1 MNWRSIGHRI
11 KGALLRCGRPLFH
24 DQVNLVANLRL
35 ELRGPDGG
43 LKDVRVVHNTVPTN
57 GKTHYA
63 DQLQGTPAQA
73 KMGWMEVGTG
83 TPSATLLGAYISG
96 SRTALTSNTASGA
109 VVTYVCTFAAGVGTG
124 AITECGLFNVVTQNT
139 VTMGLSA
146 SFSVVNKAAGDSLTM
161 TWTLTLS

>member
-1 MNWRSIGHRI
+1 MNLCKPKLTMAQATRQ
-11 KGALLRCGRPLFH
+11 PLKLKEN
-24 DQVNLVANLRL
+24 VELV
-35 ELRGPDGG
+35 LRGPDG
-43 LKDVRVVHNTVPTN
+43 KIKARRVIHNTVPTN

-63 DQLQGTPAQA
+63 DQLQATPAQA

-83 TPSATLLGAYISG
+83 TPAATLLGAYIAG
-96 SRTALTSNTASGA
+96 SRTALASNTATGA

-139 VTMGLSA
+139 ITMGLSS
-146 SFSVVNKAAGDSLTM
+146 SFAVINKAAGDTLTV